1 MYPYPSQAANRILET
16 RDGLRY
22 VQIGADFIDEFTRFV
37 YRIFTERISRRQ
49 DWQPSDAELQAMI
62 AEERILFE
70 SGIFV
75 AALLPDDRLVAAMR
89 VARGQPGL
97 PLPTE
102 RIFAL
107 DRNALAR
114 MWDVPPRAIWHAS
127 QMCVDTPQLVAAG
140 YGWRQG
146 IQIMRGIVKHLFRA
160 GSHLESSYGI
170 MESDEQINAYLK
182 KFLNIETWPLSSTR
196 DYIGQTFATAI
207 DLEQIRQ
214 LDYVR
219 AGNEIVST
227 KTFSSSRA

>member
-1 MYPYPSQAANRILET
+1 
-16 RDGLRY
+16 
-22 VQIGADFIDEFTRFV
+22 
-37 YRIFTERISRRQ
+37 
-49 DWQPSDAELQAMI
+49 MI